1 MNVQR
6 KRMQNL
12 RRGDVIADGIA
23 ATGLWRV
30 TKIRHRA
37 STKSVRAEVT
47 NIFDRTEKHIDGTFS
62 DWREVLAA

>member
-12 RRGDVIADGIA
+12 RRGDGIA

-30 TKIRHRA
+30 TKIRRRA
-37 STKSVRAEVT
+37 GAKIVRAEVA
-47 NIFDRTEKHIDGTFS
+47 NIFDHTEKHIDGRFS